1 MNLLERRRAMMSR
14 KAELEHWDYIWTAQ
28 ADGTIHQINLAADPT
43 TKDWWVLQP
52 QQTVTVAW
60 DMTGFD
66 GDQTR
71 IFVLCNTTNLFN
83 RTIYEHELT
92 ETKGEMT
99 FQWNGTSVGKPTF
112 LISRAWANTTG
123 PRFKGRYIKIR
134 INPLG

>member
-14 KAELEHWDYIWTAQ
+14 KAELEHWDFIWTAQ
-28 ADGTIHQINLAADPT
+28 ADGTIPPINIAANPT

-71 IFVLCNTTNLFN
+71 IFVLCNDSKLFN

-99 FQWNGTSVGKPTF
+99 FQWKGTSVGKPTL
-112 LISRAWANTTG
+112 LISRAWANPGG